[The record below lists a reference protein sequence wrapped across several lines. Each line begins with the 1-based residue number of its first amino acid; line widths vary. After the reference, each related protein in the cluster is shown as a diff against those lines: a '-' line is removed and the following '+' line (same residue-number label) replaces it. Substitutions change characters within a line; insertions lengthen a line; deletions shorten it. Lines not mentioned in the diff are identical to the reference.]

1 MGEAA
6 IEGGKS
12 TGVRGN
18 GKSEVGRE
26 KAIEKKWKE
35 KDDEEEKEDGRKD
48 RKGGKKGRE
57 EGRPTLKGWTGS
69 AQLVMNEWRRKATP
83 RQHSPQK
90 PR

>member
-26 KAIEKKWKE
+26 KAIEKKRTMKRKRRTGERIGKE
-35 KDDEEEKEDGRKD
+35 E
-48 RKGGKKGRE
+48 RKGERRGGRLSRAE
-57 EGRPTLKGWTGS
+57 RDPLS
-69 AQLVMNEWRRKATP
+69 LL
-83 RQHSPQK
+83 
-90 PR
+90 